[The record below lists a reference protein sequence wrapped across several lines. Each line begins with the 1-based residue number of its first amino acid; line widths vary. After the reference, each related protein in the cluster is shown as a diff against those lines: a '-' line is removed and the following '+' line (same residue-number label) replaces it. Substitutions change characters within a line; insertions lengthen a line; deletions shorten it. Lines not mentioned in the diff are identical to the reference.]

1 MAAMENSEVVKVL
14 REIRDIQWKAAR
26 FYRQAI
32 SVLVAVVIAAFALF
46 ACNFLSNLFPWGDI
60 ILFYAGWLAF
70 LVACGILAS
79 GLIRYLR
86 YPARNY

>member
-1 MAAMENSEVVKVL
+1 MENSEVVEVL
-14 REIRDIQWKAAR
+14 REIRDIQWRAAR
-26 FYRQAI
+26 FYRQAV

-46 ACNFLSNLFPWGDI
+46 AFNFLGQTFPLGAI
-60 ILFYAGWLAF
+60 ILFYTGWLSF

-86 YPARNY
+86 YPSRHY